1 MLSQLFRSQVI
12 QLHQRSGKSLICAI
26 LLLAI
31 QGCAAPQSYR
41 TLTIDGSNAASTQQ
55 SVQRVVRSMP
65 ESQQA
70 EFLLALVKIQVHAGQ
85 MQAAALLQSDTAIQH
100 VNYQFLGQQ
109 THGLTAQQ
117 VIAKAAALP

>member
-1 MLSQLFRSQVI
+1 MLTELFHNRVI
-12 QLHQRSGKSLICAI
+12 CASSRSGKSLICAL
-26 LLLAI
+26 LLLAV

-41 TLTIDGSNAASTQQ
+41 TLTIDGSNSETTQQ

>member
-1 MLSQLFRSQVI
+1 MLSKLFRSQVV
-12 QLHQRSGKSLICAI
+12 QAHHRSGKSFVCAL

-31 QGCAAPQSYR
+31 QGCTAPQSYR

-65 ESQQA
+65 EAKQA

-85 MQAAALLQSDTAIQH
+85 LQAAALLQSDTAMQH

>member
-65 ESQQA
+65 ESKQA

-85 MQAAALLQSDTAIQH
+85 MQAQALLQSDTAMQH

-109 THGLTAQQ
+109 TDGLTAQQ

>member
-1 MLSQLFRSQVI
+1 MLSKLCSNQIVCGTGRA
-12 QLHQRSGKSLICAI
+12 GKAAMMA
-26 LLLAI
+26 LLLWVLQA
-31 QGCAAPQSYR
+31 CAAPLSYQ
-41 TLTIDGSNAASTQQ
+41 TLTIDGSSAASTEQ

-65 ESQQA
+65 SAKQA

-85 MQAAALLQSDTAIQH
+85 AQRDALLQSDTAMQH

-117 VIAKAAALP
+117 VIAKAATLP

>member
-65 ESQQA
+65 ESKQA

-85 MQAAALLQSDTAIQH
+85 MQAQALLQSDTAMQH

>member
-1 MLSQLFRSQVI
+1 MLNEIFRSRVI
-12 QLHQRSGKSLICAI
+12 YTQGRSGKSIICA
-26 LLLAI
+26 LMLLAL
-31 QGCAAPQSYR
+31 QACTAPQSYR

-65 ESQQA
+65 EAKQA

-85 MQAAALLQSDTAIQH
+85 MQAAALLQSDTAMQH